1 MMCLSALKL
10 RNHSMF
16 VLQKEIDKRYQTE
29 TEQSI
34 QLVTGS
40 CFCFASFFLLVHAL
54 RPLLTVLVYI

>member
-1 MMCLSALKL
+1 
-10 RNHSMF
+10 MF

-29 TEQSI
+29 TEQWI

-40 CFCFASFFLLVHAL
+40 CFCFASLFLLVHAL